1 MKSELTFLKEGFIKY
16 YFNIGNDQTP
26 FLLKA
31 SQKSKISNDQDPF
44 IHLVPL
50 DQNLKEEITDCTYY
64 IYQELIA
71 YQNEKV
77 HNKVLRSIS
86 PLKRNVNNQ
95 DEAKNIGE
103 KEDNENKRNINEHIY
118 NKINSF
124 INKETGVKNHV
135 NMSEDNIN
143 NKFNN
148 LHFQQINKIK
158 ENSNFRKYGLNSI
171 NNCEENN
178 NKIINDL
185 KNKNQEDNVE
195 NLESK
200 DDLKYINNNALTE
213 KDKKNSKSS
222 NSTIHINRVEKRT
235 MSDNMGGKN
244 NNNNK
249 NIFLKY
255 KVNESG
261 LNKEKNNEFSQSKNK
276 SINQNNN
283 FYSKSVKIISPQ
295 NNKKDDEENKMD
307 SSAYDDFVS

>member
-118 NKINSF
+118 LS
-124 INKETGVKNHV
+124 
-135 NMSEDNIN
+135 
-143 NKFNN
+143 
-148 LHFQQINKIK
+148 L
-158 ENSNFRKYGLNSI
+158 
-171 NNCEENN
+171 
-178 NKIINDL
+178 
-185 KNKNQEDNVE
+185 
-195 NLESK
+195 
-200 DDLKYINNNALTE
+200 
-213 KDKKNSKSS
+213 
-222 NSTIHINRVEKRT
+222 IHI
-235 MSDNMGGKN
+235 
-244 NNNNK
+244 
-249 NIFLKY
+249 
-255 KVNESG
+255 
-261 LNKEKNNEFSQSKNK
+261 
-276 SINQNNN
+276 
-283 FYSKSVKIISPQ
+283 
-295 NNKKDDEENKMD
+295 
-307 SSAYDDFVS
+307 